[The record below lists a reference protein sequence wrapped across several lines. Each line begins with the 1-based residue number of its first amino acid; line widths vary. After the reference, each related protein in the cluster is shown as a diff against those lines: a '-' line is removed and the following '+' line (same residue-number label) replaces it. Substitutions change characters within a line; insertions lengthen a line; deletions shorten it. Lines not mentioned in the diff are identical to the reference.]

1 MTLQDLAMNEL
12 KLLGAVSAALTLLF
26 LFSKLIKNAGIV
38 DVFWAASFGVI
49 SLVFAAASPGL
60 LERKVALLIAVLP
73 WSLRMTIHLLVRFL
87 KEHPHEDKRYAS
99 LREQWGQR
107 ADLMMYLVFLF
118 QGVLITILSAPFLL
132 VAANTNSGI
141 GAAEILGVS
150 ICLTGTV
157 GEAIADEQLRKFKD
171 NSDNKG
177 KVCSYGL
184 WNYSRHPN
192 YFFEF
197 IVWVGFYVLAASS
210 PFGLFTIYCPLL
222 MLYLLTQM
230 TGIKISEEQSLK
242 SRGEAYRNYQ
252 QTTSAFFPWRKKTSK

>member
-1 MTLQDLAMNEL
+1 MILEELAMSEL
-12 KLLGAVSAALTLLF
+12 ILLGTVSAALTVLY

-49 SLVFAAASPGL
+49 SLVFAATCPGL
-60 LERKVALLIAVLP
+60 LERKLVLLIAVLP
-73 WSLRMTIHLLVRFL
+73 WSMRMTIHLLVRVL
-87 KEHPHEDKRYAS
+87 KEHPHEDKRYSS

-118 QGVLITILSAPFLL
+118 QGVLITILAPPFFLI
-132 VAANTNSGI
+132 AAGTNHGI
-141 GAAEILGVS
+141 GAAENLGAS
-150 ICLTGTV
+150 ICVIGTI
-157 GEAIADEQLRKFKD
+157 GEAIADEQLRKFKNNPD
-171 NSDNKG
+171 NQG

-197 IVWVGFYVLAASS
+197 LVWVGIYVIAASS
-210 PFGLFTIYCPLL
+210 PFGVFTVYCPLL

-242 SRGEAYRNYQ
+242 SRGEEYRRYQ
-252 QTTSAFFPWRKKTSK
+252 QTTSPFFPWIKKST